1 MVQPPLGRGAA
12 ARRRY
17 NGSLEAAV
25 TDSTIATGSVR
36 GACGHDC
43 PDTCGWVVTVRD
55 GAAESLVGDPSHPF
69 TRGTLCAK
77 VNHYL
82 ERVYHPDRVL
92 HPLKRVGAKG
102 EARFA
107 RVSWDEA
114 LADIAARWQAIAGES
129 GAEAILPYSSAGVQG
144 LVQQASID
152 RRLFGSMG
160 CSDLDRN
167 ICGAVAAAGMKMTI
181 GTGTG
186 IDPEEI
192 VHSRFVVLWGTNT
205 IVTNLHY
212 WPYVREAQ
220 RRGAKIV
227 VVDPIRTRTA
237 DSADWHL
244 QIAPGTDATL
254 ALAMMHVII
263 RDGLV
268 DADYVS
274 RYTVGYD
281 ALAERAGDYAPDRVA
296 ATIGLTPAEIERFA
310 REYATTQP
318 SLLRPLIGIEHHR
331 NGAMQFRTI
340 ACLPA
345 LTGAWRHRGG
355 GLARSTHALHFAVL
369 DVDSVERPDVYAPGR
384 RVLNMRDLGR
394 DLCDRTLQPQIRSL
408 MVFGANPMVSMPN
421 QERIREGL
429 LRDDLFTVVH
439 DLFVTDTA
447 RYADYVLPATSQIE
461 HLDLS
466 PAWGH
471 LYLALNRPAIAPR
484 GESVS
489 NSELFRRLA
498 AALGRTEPWLFES
511 DESMLRAA
519 LASGHQWL
527 EGITYERLWNDGFA
541 RLNRPDDWRPFAA
554 GGFAT
559 PSGKAELYSERLL
572 DAGLDPLPSGGGI
585 PSGRGL
591 QLISGKQLHFLN
603 SGYSNQDRHRR
614 RAGQLFIEMH
624 ADDARVRGV
633 GDGDIVTVKSERGEL
648 QARCVV
654 SDRVRPGVAWMPF
667 GGLID
672 AAGDRRSVNV
682 LTAEEPTDW
691 GGGSGLYD
699 VFVEVAPSAA
709 VWSTLSEV
717 SSSHSPEL

>member
-1 MVQPPLGRGAA
+1 MRVSAA
-12 ARRRY
+12 
-17 NGSLEAAV
+17 GSSQV
-25 TDSTIATGSVR
+25 VR

-43 PDTCGWVVTVRD
+43 PDTCGWIVEVRD
-55 GAAESLVGDPSHPF
+55 GTAERLYGNPDHPF

-92 HPLKRVGAKG
+92 YPLKRSGRKG
-102 EARFA
+102 EGQFV
-107 RVSWDEA
+107 RVGWDEA
-114 LADIAARWQAIAGES
+114 LADIAARWHAIVDES

-144 LVQQASID
+144 LIQEASLD

-160 CSDLDRN
+160 CSGLDRN
-167 ICGAVAAAGMKMTI
+167 ICGAVAAAGLTSTI

-192 VHSRFVVLWGTNT
+192 VHSRFIVLWGTNT
-205 IVTNLHY
+205 IVTNIHF
-212 WPYVREAQ
+212 WPLVREAQ
-220 RRGAKIV
+220 RRGAKLV
-227 VVDPIRTRTA
+227 VVDPMRTRTA
-237 DSADWHL
+237 EAADWHL
-244 QIAPGTDATL
+244 QIKPGSDAAL
-254 ALAMMHVII
+254 ALAMMHVIV

-268 DADYVS
+268 DTDYVA
-274 RYTVGYD
+274 RYAVGYD
-281 ALAERAGDYAPDRVA
+281 ELAERVHDYPPARVEETVGLPA
-296 ATIGLTPAEIERFA
+296 ADIERFA

-331 NGAMQFRTI
+331 NGAMQFRTLG
-340 ACLPA
+340 CLPV

-369 DVDSVERPDVYAPGR
+369 ARDRVRMPEVHKPGV
-384 RVLNMRDLGR
+384 RVLNMRDLGK
-394 DLCDRTLQPQIRSL
+394 DLCDRDLLPPVRSL
-408 MVFGANPMVSMPN
+408 IVHGANPVVSMPN
-421 QERIREGL
+421 QRRIREGL

-447 RYADYVLPATSQIE
+447 LYADYVLPATSQIE

-471 LYLALNRPAIAPR
+471 LYLAMNRPAIPPR

-489 NSELFRRLA
+489 NTELFRRLA

-511 DESMLRAA
+511 DESLLRAA
-519 LASGHQWL
+519 LASGHPWL
-527 EGITYERLWNDGFA
+527 DGITYERLWEEGYA
-541 RLNRPDDWRPFAA
+541 RLNRPEDWRPFAK

-559 PSGKAELYSERLL
+559 PSGKAELYSAALGA
-572 DAGLDPLPSGGGI
+572 AGHDPLPSPGDI
-585 PSGRGL
+585 PTGNGL

-603 SGYSNQDRHRR
+603 SGYSNMERHRR
-614 RAGQLFIEMH
+614 RAGELFIEIH
-624 ADDARVRGV
+624 EDDARRRGV
-633 GDGDIVTVKSERGEL
+633 ASGDAVSVRNERGEVR
-648 QARCVV
+648 AVCRV

-667 GGLID
+667 GGLHD
-672 AAGDRRSVNV
+672 AGGSRQSVNV

-699 VFVEVAPSAA
+699 AFVEVSA
-709 VWSTLSEV
+709 V
-717 SSSHSPEL
+717 